1 MAVFLPPAPRQTA
14 VRVARRC
21 GKSNAFWT
29 CIRLRDSV
37 VLEERALDAS
47 CLVSLE
53 CFTLFTSRGA
63 RAIYDALTSRKSAA
77 RRNDGGVS
85 RVMGSFRADAERARG
100 EGSARARDEGA
111 GALIILLELVVG
123 VDVKIVVV

>member
-1 MAVFLPPAPRQTA
+1 VSSSDA
-14 VRVARRC
+14 ARRF
-21 GKSNAFWT
+21 GGSGGSKT
-29 CIRLRDSV
+29 
-37 VLEERALDAS
+37 RARA
-47 CLVSLE
+47 
-53 CFTLFTSRGA
+53 RGA
-63 RAIYDALTSRKSAA
+63 KITILPLLGIYDALTSRKSAA

>member
-1 MAVFLPPAPRQTA
+1 MSCRCDPALRC
-14 VRVARRC
+14 VAACDGGRR
-21 GKSNAFWT
+21 G
-29 CIRLRDSV
+29 DG
-37 VLEERALDAS
+37 ED
-47 CLVSLE
+47 
-53 CFTLFTSRGA
+53 GA
-63 RAIYDALTSRKSAA
+63 RARARAKITILPLLGIYDALTSRKSAA

>member
-1 MAVFLPPAPRQTA
+1 
-14 VRVARRC
+14 VRRGSSRPFATLRVVERRR
-21 GKSNAFWT
+21 A
-29 CIRLRDSV
+29 SV
-37 VLEERALDAS
+37 RRFGGVED
-47 CLVSLE
+47 
-53 CFTLFTSRGA
+53 A
-63 RAIYDALTSRKSAA
+63 RARARAKITILPLLGIYDALTSRKSAA